1 MSETFAVGDVV
12 EANYRGQGHWYPGRV
27 ASFDSGSYE
36 IAYDDGESE
45 SNVSLANVRR
55 ASSAEDD
62 DAAVSDGIEE
72 MSEADETDSDSD
84 EYVPSLEESEDIFAP
99 RAPCARSTRPAGQK
113 AKYSI

>member
-1 MSETFAVGDVV
+1 MRLCNRFVC
-12 EANYRGQGHWYPGRV
+12 
-27 ASFDSGSYE
+27 
-36 IAYDDGESE
+36 
-45 SNVSLANVRR
+45 VSLVRR
-55 ASSAEDD
+55 HGRRVLHLRVRPDDELGVARFPSLRGMDD

-113 AKYSI
+113 AK